1 MKTMKRITALIISMI
16 MTVTVFTSPADAV
29 QDRGGSANLAA
40 IIEAFDKGSAMP
52 DLGDIIISF
61 RNLCK
66 VLHSMTGSPAF
77 SDKNFELTT
86 DKMVNEIVE
95 RIYKDSGVD
104 FSKVYKNLL
113 PDTSDFASMLTGRLN
128 IDIAKAQK
136 TIDDISAIFKDNG
149 QGLTWFALR
158 CISVWLGSAEKCE
171 IGLTPVAGSDSEYL
185 FKLKFTYPDGT
196 EEELVSKIYYDA
208 DNNTFHGPENGPA
221 LLGFSMDIDQC
232 MTFTGRDVWQRKMGF
247 CFFYDFFCYTTPFMK
262 YVTQRIKFDYDSRE
276 WMIQLWKGRYFI
288 TNGAEVGV
296 YTRPE
301 CMSGSYYFCASDEDM
316 LVMSLDLYHGKKLI
330 FSRDPILH
338 WWVTGFAVSS
348 TAYSPLTLT
357 MVTRITMKDEEML
370 KAFTNALK
378 WKRLVLDYK
387 VEGLDVTITW

>member
-196 EEELVSKIYYDA
+196 EDSLYSGEVSIKL
-208 DNNTFHGPENGPA
+208 PA
-221 LLGFSMDIDQC
+221 
-232 MTFTGRDVWQRKMGF
+232 
-247 CFFYDFFCYTTPFMK
+247 
-262 YVTQRIKFDYDSRE
+262 
-276 WMIQLWKGRYFI
+276 
-288 TNGAEVGV
+288 
-296 YTRPE
+296 
-301 CMSGSYYFCASDEDM
+301 
-316 LVMSLDLYHGKKLI
+316 
-330 FSRDPILH
+330 
-338 WWVTGFAVSS
+338 
-348 TAYSPLTLT
+348 
-357 MVTRITMKDEEML
+357 
-370 KAFTNALK
+370 
-378 WKRLVLDYK
+378 RL
-387 VEGLDVTITW
+387 